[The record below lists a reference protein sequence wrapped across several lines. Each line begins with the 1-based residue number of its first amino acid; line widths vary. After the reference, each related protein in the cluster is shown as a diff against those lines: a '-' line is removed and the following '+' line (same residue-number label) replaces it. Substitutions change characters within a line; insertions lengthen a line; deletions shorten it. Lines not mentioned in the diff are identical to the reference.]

1 VTAAGARKPSPFDWG
16 RGRYEKT
23 AAELEPVAE
32 RVVAMASVGPGDR
45 FLDVACGTGNAALIA
60 ARTGAEVTGIDLSP
74 RLIDVARARAGAAG
88 LETTFAVGDA
98 VDLPFDDGAFDVAVS
113 IFGVI
118 FAPDAGRA
126 FGELVRV
133 LRPGGRALVT
143 AWLPEGAMFEA
154 IGTVGRAVAEIVGP
168 PPQRFPW
175 HDEGRMRELAGRHAA
190 TVSFEDGE
198 VSFTGESVDAYLA
211 DGADHPMSLA
221 ARDVL
226 GPAGKEAEVLARM
239 RAVYE
244 AGNEDPSA
252 FRITS
257 RYRIATIETA
267 S

>member
-1 VTAAGARKPSPFDWG
+1 MSAADPPKPSPLDWG
-16 RGRYEKT
+16 RGRYERT

-32 RVVAMASVGPGDR
+32 RVVAMASVGRGDR

-60 ARTGAEVTGIDLSP
+60 ARAGAAVTGVDLSP
-74 RLIDVARARAGAAG
+74 RLVDVARERAEGAG
-88 LETTFAVGDA
+88 LEATFAVGDA
-98 VDLPFDDGAFDVAVS
+98 AALPFDDAAFDIAVS

-118 FAPDAGRA
+118 FAPDAERA

-133 LRPGGRALVT
+133 LRPGGRAFVT
-143 AWLPEGAMFEA
+143 AWLPEGAMFNA
-154 IGTVGRAVAEIVGP
+154 IGVVGRAVAEIVGP

-175 HDEGRMRELAGRHAA
+175 HDEERMRELAARHDA
-190 TVSFEDGE
+190 TVAFTDGE
-198 VSFTGESVDAYLA
+198 ISFTGESVDAYLA

-226 GPAGKEAEVLARM
+226 GPADKEAEVLAKM
-239 RAVYE
+239 RAAYE

-252 FRITS
+252 FRVTS
-257 RYRIATIETA
+257 RYRIATIETP